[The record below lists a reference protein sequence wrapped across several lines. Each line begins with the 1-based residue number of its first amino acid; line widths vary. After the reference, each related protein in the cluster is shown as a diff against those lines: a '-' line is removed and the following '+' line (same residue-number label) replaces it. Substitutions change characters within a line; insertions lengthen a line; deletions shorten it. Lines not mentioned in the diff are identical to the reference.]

1 MRYSMCR
8 WKWTNF
14 PGAEGRAGRKV
25 LKVAPNLAV
34 EVTGLAVRKADLVK

>member
-1 MRYSMCR
+1 MDE
-8 WKWTNF
+8 F
-14 PGAEGRAGRKV
+14 PRGFVLHRGAEGRAGREV